1 MERKPLI
8 ASGFCEQLDEEPP
21 SAQGQRPSVEILLIS
36 LSILVTAVFAMAEIA
51 LVSANRQRLVQLAAK
66 GSRGAREAIELL
78 SQPTRFLSTIET
90 GVTFA
95 AVIGSIY
102 AGAPLADR
110 MTPLLAVSSNEWI
123 SGHAQAIAEGMV
135 SLSIGSATIVLGSLV
150 PKRIALQYPEGIAVF
165 LAIPLRWVAL
175 AASPLIRGM
184 SWVADLF
191 LHLFGINREGR
202 GGVSEDEVRLLID
215 QGIAS
220 GVFHEG
226 ERRMVA
232 GALALDTTTAEQLMT
247 PSNRVVWLNLDDT
260 DEVNWRK
267 VVASGHTWFPVFR
280 GSPDKALGVVSVKRL
295 WSNLA
300 LTGTAVVRDLV
311 TMAPSVQ
318 PSLPATQLLER
329 FRTDKIHLALV
340 EDEFGRV
347 RGVVSLNDVLERI
360 VGELPGELAS
370 VRTQR
375 VRRRDDG
382 SWIIDAMIPVTQFRE
397 ALGLAE
403 SLPGE
408 GTGRF
413 STLAGFLQR
422 ALGRLPE
429 EGDQVLTQGYV
440 LEVVDMDGHR
450 VDKVLATRKG

>member
-1 MERKPLI
+1 MVV
-8 ASGFCEQLDEEPP
+8 FCP
-21 SAQGQRPSVEILLIS
+21 VEVLLIVV
-36 LSILVTAVFAMAEIA
+36 SILVTAIFAMAEIA
-51 LVSANRQRLVQLAAK
+51 LVTSNEQRLAQRAAQ
-66 GSRGAREAIELL
+66 GSRGARQALELL
-78 SQPTRFLSTIET
+78 SQPTRFLSTIEM
-90 GVTFA
+90 GITFA
-95 AVIGSIY
+95 GVLGAIY
-102 AGAPLADR
+102 AGAPLALKLE
-110 MTPLLAVSSNEWI
+110 PSLAALGVAWVSENALALAEGAVSFAV
-123 SGHAQAIAEGMV
+123 GT
-135 SLSIGSATIVLGSLV
+135 ATIVFASLV
-150 PKRIALQYPEGIAVF
+150 PKRLALQYPEPIAVA
-165 LAIPLRWVAL
+165 LAPPLRWVAV
-175 AASPLIRGM
+175 AASPLIRAM
-184 SWVADLF
+184 SWVADRF
-191 LHLFGINREGR
+191 LVPFGANREAR

-215 QGIAS
+215 KGIAS

-232 GALALDTTTAEQLMT
+232 GALALDTTAAEQLMT
-247 PSNRVVWLNLDDT
+247 PANRVVWLNLDDT

-280 GSPDKALGVVSVKRL
+280 GSPDRALGVVSVKRL

-311 TMAPSVQ
+311 TPAPSVA

-329 FRTDKIHLALV
+329 FRKEKIHLALV

-370 VRTQR
+370 VRNPR

-382 SWIIDAMIPVTQFRE
+382 SWLVDALLPVPQFRE
-397 ALGLAE
+397 SLALADP
-403 SLPGE
+403 LPGE

-413 STLAGFLQR
+413 TTVAGFLQR

-429 EGDQVLTQGYV
+429 EGDRVEAAGV
-440 LEVVDMDGHR
+440 AIEVVDMDGHR
-450 VDKVLATRKG
+450 VDKVLVTRLG